1 MRLPGRLRSVL
12 DQLIQVVQDLHD
24 ETRDFLNQA
33 EEQQL
38 WYNRGYANGV
48 VHALDK
54 LGYGAYLEGRITRD
68 PDDVIVGHELMAWGK
83 AYQHGFEMGEK
94 ETREVIGPHP
104 DR

>member
-48 VHALDK
+48 VHAIDV
-54 LGYGAYLEGRITRD
+54 LGYGAYLDDRLTRD
-68 PDDVIVGHELMAWGK
+68 PDDLIQGHELMPWGK

-104 DR
+104 DQ